1 MPNSGRLR
9 IHAVQQACI
18 GSVMDYSS
26 IKAFIAI
33 AQEGNLTRAA
43 DRLCITQPAL
53 SLQLKKLQDSLGL
66 MLFKRTPRGMQLT
79 DEGRRLLASAEQA
92 LESFSAFQSAAS
104 GLKGMVHGE
113 LKIGTIV
120 DPEFLRLGPFLQTL
134 VNHHPGL
141 TYELRH
147 GISGTILREVEL
159 GSLDVAFTLGLPNLP
174 ELQSRFVVHNL
185 ADFSYRVIA
194 PPTWKGLVKGKD
206 WQALSLL
213 PWIATPSE
221 SVHNRLLGRVFD
233 GLGIEPNVVAKVDVE
248 SSMMDL
254 VNSGV
259 ALALARDSLAL
270 QASHEQGIV
279 IADRVSLDASLGFI
293 CRKDRISEPPIQA
306 AMKTVRSVWQ

>member
-1 MPNSGRLR
+1 
-9 IHAVQQACI
+9 
-18 GSVMDYSS
+18 MDYAL
-26 IKAFIAI
+26 IKAFVTI

-66 MLFKRTPRGMQLT
+66 VLFKRTPRGMKLT

-92 LESFSAFQSAAS
+92 MESFAAFQSAAS

-120 DPEFLRLGPFLQTL
+120 DPEFLRLGSFLQSM

-147 GISGTILREVEL
+147 GISGAILREVES
-159 GSLDVAFTLGLPNLP
+159 GSLDVAFTLGFPGLS
-174 ELQSRFVVHNL
+174 ELQSRFFVHNL
-185 ADFSYRVIA
+185 ADFNYRVIA
-194 PPTWKGLVKGKD
+194 PPNWKGLVKGKD

-213 PWIATPSE
+213 PWIATPAE
-221 SVHNRLLGRVFD
+221 SVHNRLLGRVFGD
-233 GLGIEPNVVAKVDVE
+233 LGIEPNVVAKVDVE
-248 SSMMDL
+248 SCMMDL
-254 VNSGV
+254 VHSGV

-279 IADRVSLDASLGFI
+279 IADSVSLDASLGFI

-306 AMKTVRSVWQ
+306 AMETVRAVWE